1 MLSRF
6 LSWGAAYEGSTRS
19 AALLRI
25 ALALIVWVRFA
36 DEVAF
41 FQASDPANL
50 LFGSTLLLVAGTA
63 LVGFH
68 SRLSLALL
76 ATLLALGYVV
86 FGGALNV
93 PGWLHHHVYLLVAAA
108 ALLSLTPCDRSY
120 SVDRYRALRRAEALD
135 ETAPAEHGNLWGLRL
150 IGLQLSAIYFWAAW
164 DKTDW
169 AFLSG
174 QRLEQTL
181 VWVHS
186 GRPLEEWLLWPPFLV
201 AASVLVVAVE
211 YFLAVAIHIRRW
223 QWLTLPVGVALHV
236 GFYLFLPVQTY
247 SITMVALY
255 LALIDANTVHRFIDR
270 MEGHAPAAHRL

>member
-120 SVDRYRALRRAEALD
+120 SVDRYRALRRAEALE